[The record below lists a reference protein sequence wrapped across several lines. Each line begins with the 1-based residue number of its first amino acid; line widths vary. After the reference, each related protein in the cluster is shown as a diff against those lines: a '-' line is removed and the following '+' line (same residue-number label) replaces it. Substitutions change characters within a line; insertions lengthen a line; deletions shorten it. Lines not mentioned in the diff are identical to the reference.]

1 MCMCGDRVEAGVQ
14 PCVENNESARPTS
27 SIKEYFGQI
36 RDALQQ
42 VSRLYSQLAHPSPQV
57 YFIRTKVS
65 QTDRAVALAGN
76 NVPKIT
82 AILPSVKL
90 PPTTAWMSHT
100 EPPRSHATN
109 PPPLPPH
116 SPPPPVPPH
125 HS

>member
-76 NVPKIT
+76 NRPKIT
-82 AILPSVKL
+82 PILPSAKL
-90 PPTTAWMSHT
+90 PPSTPWTFHT
-100 EPPRSHATN
+100 EATRSDGTIRLEAN
-109 PPPLPPH
+109 QL
-116 SPPPPVPPH
+116 
-125 HS
+125 